1 MSFIFFCC
9 VVNLAM
15 PKTKVIWISIM
26 GIPLP
31 RSLLR
36 FLYHPR
42 QVSDIPSWLR
52 IANRYP
58 TIELQKNQI
67 LSIRWQTLR
76 TLHFQANTHFSMLQL
91 FAKIQ
96 NRLQLGLINKFS
108 HKEYR
113 FMYSPWFIQYT
124 YVGINKT
131 CHNHWRKKS
140 HGITDCANNP
150 SHCSC
155 IVGR

>member
-1 MSFIFFCC
+1 
-9 VVNLAM
+9 
-15 PKTKVIWISIM
+15 M

-42 QVSDIPSWLR
+42 QVSDIPYWLR

-67 LSIRWQTLR
+67 LTIRWQKLR
-76 TLHFQANTHFSMLQL
+76 TLRFQANTHFSMLQL
-91 FAKIQ
+91 FAKIK
-96 NRLQLGLINKFS
+96 NNLQLGLLKKFS
-108 HKEYR
+108 QYTYKV
-113 FMYSPWFIQYT
+113 MYSTWFIQYT
-124 YVGINKT
+124 YIGINKA
-131 CHNHWRKKS
+131 CHNHRRKKS
-140 HGITDCANNP
+140 HGITDRADNP

-155 IVGR
+155 IVG

>member
-1 MSFIFFCC
+1 
-9 VVNLAM
+9 
-15 PKTKVIWISIM
+15 M
-26 GIPLP
+26 GSPLP
-31 RSLLR
+31 RFLLR

-91 FAKIQ
+91 FAKIK
-96 NRLQLGLINKFS
+96 NRFAARLALQRNIHVKLCMPLDLYNILTLELTKPATIIG
-108 HKEYR
+108 ER
-113 FMYSPWFIQYT
+113 
-124 YVGINKT
+124 
-131 CHNHWRKKS
+131 
-140 HGITDCANNP
+140 NP
-150 SHCSC
+150 
-155 IVGR
+155 IELPIALTIPATVPA

>member
-1 MSFIFFCC
+1 
-9 VVNLAM
+9 
-15 PKTKVIWISIM
+15 M

-31 RSLLR
+31 RFLLH

-96 NRLQLGLINKFS
+96 KRLKLGLLNKFS
-108 HKEYR
+108 RNIHIDLCTLLDLYNILTLESTKPATIIGER
-113 FMYSPWFIQYT
+113 
-124 YVGINKT
+124 
-131 CHNHWRKKS
+131 
-140 HGITDCANNP
+140 NP
-150 SHCSC
+150 MELP
-155 IVGR
+155 IALTIPATVPA

>member
-1 MSFIFFCC
+1 
-9 VVNLAM
+9 
-15 PKTKVIWISIM
+15 M

-31 RSLLR
+31 RFFLR

-76 TLHFQANTHFSMLQL
+76 TFHFQANIHFSMLQL

-96 NRLQLGLINKFS
+96 NCLRLGFLNKFS
-108 HKEYR
+108 HNIDLCTLLDLYNILTLESTKPATIMGER
-113 FMYSPWFIQYT
+113 
-124 YVGINKT
+124 
-131 CHNHWRKKS
+131 
-140 HGITDCANNP
+140 NP
-150 SHCSC
+150 MELP
-155 IVGR
+155 IALTIPATVPA

>member
-1 MSFIFFCC
+1 
-9 VVNLAM
+9 M

-31 RSLLR
+31 RFLLR

-96 NRLQLGLINKFS
+96 NRLQLGLLNKFS
-108 HKEYR
+108 HKEYTYR

-155 IVGR
+155 IVGW